1 MEQPSILI
9 IDDEADLQTTLKSVL
24 KSKYRA
30 TAVSSG
36 LEGLSELKNH
46 AFDLVISDIKMPVMD
61 GLEVLKKIKEMDP
74 TLPVVMLTA
83 SQEIKSAVEAM
94 RAGAE
99 DYLSKPFDKDEL
111 LAVIEKVLEKRDL
124 QKENRALREIV
135 REAGT
140 YCDLIGKSEKMQ
152 KLIELIDRIAPTD
165 STVLISGE
173 SGTGKEIAAKAIHK
187 MSQRKNLPLIS
198 LNCAAIPENLLES
211 ELFGHERGA
220 FTGALDRRI
229 GKFEL
234 ADKGTIF
241 LDEIGCMSPAMQ
253 SKLLRVLEERAIERV
268 GGNTQIKV
276 DVRIISATNI
286 NFQKEIA
293 DGKFRE
299 DLYYRLNVIPIEM
312 PPLRERKEDLPY
324 FISYFIDKF
333 NKEMNRKIKGLTNGA
348 EKILSSYSY
357 PGNVRE
363 FKNIIE
369 RAVALASG
377 DLIEEDNLG
386 ILGTPSALSKTR
398 SLKETCDDFERS
410 YIMQILK
417 ETGGNKTEACK
428 IMNIAR
434 TTLASKMD
442 SLGLS

>member
-1 MEQPSILI
+1 
-9 IDDEADLQTTLKSVL
+9 
-24 KSKYRA
+24 
-30 TAVSSG
+30 
-36 LEGLSELKNH
+36 
-46 AFDLVISDIKMPVMD
+46 
-61 GLEVLKKIKEMDP
+61 
-74 TLPVVMLTA
+74 
-83 SQEIKSAVEAM
+83 M
-94 RAGAE
+94 RDAE
-99 DYLSKPFDKDEL
+99 
-111 LAVIEKVLEKRDL
+111 
-124 QKENRALREIV
+124 
-135 REAGT
+135 T

-165 STVLISGE
+165 STVLIGGE

-187 MSQRKNLPLIS
+187 MSQRKNLPLIA

-220 FTGALDRRI
+220 FTGALERRI

-253 SKLLRVLEERAIERV
+253 SKLLRVLEDKSIERV

-276 DVRIISATNI
+276 DARIISATNI

-333 NKEMNRKIKGLTNGA
+333 NKEMNRKIKGLTSGA

-377 DLIEEDNLG
+377 EYIEEDNLG
-386 ILGTPSALSKTR
+386 ILGTPSATSKTR